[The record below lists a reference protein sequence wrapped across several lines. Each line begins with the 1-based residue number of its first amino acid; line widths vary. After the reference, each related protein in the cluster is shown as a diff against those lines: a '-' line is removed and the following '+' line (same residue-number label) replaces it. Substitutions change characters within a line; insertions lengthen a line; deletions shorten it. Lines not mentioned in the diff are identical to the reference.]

1 LDQNLMNVN
10 NRLWQHRRGWI
21 GLALL
26 AGIAFAGVVLWPPPP
41 DWEPAIQAFEAQ
53 GCGLHTEP
61 GPVLF
66 VGSSS
71 IRFWD
76 TLTADL
82 APVPVLNRGFGG
94 AQLPD
99 VLRYADRIILP
110 CQPRAVVIYAGEND
124 LGAWWVWPGRV
135 ADRFRQL
142 VQRLRQANP
151 DLPILL
157 LAIKPSPYFAHR
169 QARQAEAN
177 RLLRAY
183 CEATPGLDFIDV
195 ARPLLDAQGGLRP
208 ELYRDGLHLNAA
220 GYALWREQ
228 VRPALLALPGLSPES
243 AGTGTAAAVGPI
255 APAPSLERSAPA
267 PPAYSPR
274 PSP

>member
-1 LDQNLMNVN
+1 MEIMAAMAA
-10 NRLWQHRRGWI
+10 GF
-21 GLALL
+21 AL
-26 AGIAFAGVVLWPPPP
+26 FQSPTP

-53 GCGLHTEP
+53 GCGPHTEP

-76 TLTADL
+76 TLAADL
-82 APVPVLNRGFGG
+82 APIPVLNRGFGG

-99 VLRYADRIILP
+99 LLRYADRIIRP

-124 LGAWWVWPGRV
+124 LGIWWIWPGLV
-135 ADRFRQL
+135 INRFQQL
-142 VQRLRQANP
+142 VERLRQANP

-169 QARQAEAN
+169 QARQTEAN

-183 CEATPGLDFIDV
+183 SEATPGLDFIDV
-195 ARPLLDAQGGLRP
+195 AQPLLNAQGGLRS

-228 VRPALLALPGLSPES
+228 VRPVLLALPGLSPES
-243 AGTGTAAAVGPI
+243 AGTGTAAAVAPV
-255 APAPSLERSAPA
+255 APAPSPEPPAPV

>member
-1 LDQNLMNVN
+1 MNVKT
-10 NRLWQHRRGWI
+10 RFRQYRRWWI

-26 AGIAFAGVVLWPPPP
+26 AGIAFAAAVLWSPAP

-53 GCGLHTEP
+53 GCGSPTEP
-61 GPVLF
+61 GPALF

-76 TLTADL
+76 TLAADL
-82 APVPVLNRGFGG
+82 APIPVLNRGFGG

-99 VLRYADRIILP
+99 LLRYADRIILP

-135 ADRFRQL
+135 VDRFRQL
-142 VQRLRQANP
+142 VERLRQANP
-151 DLPILL
+151 ELPIVL

-169 QARQAEAN
+169 RARQTEAN

-183 CEATPGLDFIDV
+183 CEATPGLAFIDV
-195 ARPLLDAQGGLRP
+195 ASLLLDADGGLRP
-208 ELYRDGLHLNAA
+208 ELYRDGLHLNAG

-228 VRPALLALPGLSPES
+228 VRPVLLAIAGLSPES
-243 AGTGTAAAVGPI
+243 AGTGTAAAAGPV
-255 APAPSLERSAPA
+255 APDPSPEPPAPV